1 MGLGLNSII
10 AFGVGIVALYV
21 IGLLLV
27 VPIKIIMRLVV
38 NGIIGGLTLL
48 LVNLVGGLV
57 GLSIGIN
64 PVTALI
70 AGFLGVPG
78 VVLLL
83 IIQMIT

>member
-1 MGLGLNSII
+1 MVLGFSSII
-10 AFGVGIVALYV
+10 AFIIGIIALYALSV
-21 IGLLLV
+21 LLV
-27 VPIKIIMRLVV
+27 VPVKIIIRLVI
-38 NGIIGGLTLL
+38 NGIMGGLILL
-48 LVNLVGGLV
+48 LVNLVGGLF

-64 PVTALI
+64 PVTSII

>member
-1 MGLGLNSII
+1 MGLGFNSII
-10 AFGVGIVALYV
+10 AFAVGIVALYV
-21 IGLLLV
+21 LGLLLV
-27 VPIKIIMRLVV
+27 VPIKIIMRLVA

-48 LVNLVGGLV
+48 LVNLVGGLF

-78 VVLLL
+78 VILLL

>member
-1 MGLGLNSII
+1 MGLGFSSIV
-10 AFGVGIVALYV
+10 AFAVGIVALYV
-21 IGLLLV
+21 LGLLLV
-27 VPIKIIMRLVV
+27 VPIRIIIKLVI

-48 LVNLVGGLV
+48 LVNLVGGLF

-64 PVTALI
+64 PVTSII

-83 IIQMIT
+83 IIQLIT